1 MGKTWGR
8 EKLSFANILEM
19 KEERTNDGNIPKD
32 GWKGLSLEEESG
44 MPTHLDFYNRSWTV
58 LSPPPLPADN

>member
-32 GWKGLSLEEESG
+32 GWKGL
-44 MPTHLDFYNRSWTV
+44 N
-58 LSPPPLPADN
+58 N